1 MYHYILSHHFF
12 TSELLRHSNN
22 ENDDNRSI
30 QRKVKRIYLQSAL
43 SVYESPVS
51 TPVPE
56 ACPVPVS
63 IRALKTRV
71 EAGGLCIGNAEM
83 GTWGEGG
90 GVLYFTWAYACVFV
104 SGKSG

>member
-1 MYHYILSHHFF
+1 MNHYILSHHFF
-12 TSELLRHSNN
+12 TSELLRHFNS
-22 ENDDNRSI
+22 ENDDNGSI

-43 SVYESPVS
+43 PVYESPVS

-71 EAGGLCIGNAEM
+71 EAGGLCIGNAE
-83 GTWGEGG
+83 GELGEGEG
-90 GVLYFTWAYACVFV
+90 TKLYMGICMCVR
-104 SGKSG
+104 KW